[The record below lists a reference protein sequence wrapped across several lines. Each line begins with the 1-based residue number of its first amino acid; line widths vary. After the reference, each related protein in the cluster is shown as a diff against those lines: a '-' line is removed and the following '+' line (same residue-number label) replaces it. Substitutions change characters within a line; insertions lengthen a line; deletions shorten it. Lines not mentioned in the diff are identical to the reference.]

1 MSTQTL
7 PIREIT
13 IEPDHLQ
20 ELQEDS
26 WSHTFQPVQ
35 LNMNG
40 KSREATFGY
49 RGGHTRNYFKKSYE
63 VRTTTGLTLH
73 WNAEFD
79 DPSMIRNALSFQ
91 FFNQI
96 GVPSPRTRH
105 IWLVING
112 APQGV
117 YLEIE
122 SVDPRFFR
130 RRGIG
135 CRAIIY
141 AVNDSANF
149 SLIDPITERRKDSL
163 FDGYELVSGLA
174 ASELRL
180 IRFVSGINR
189 KHKTRLQWSSWTEK
203 RLDVD
208 QYLLWLAGAVL
219 TGNYDGF
226 DQNYAL
232 YVHGK
237 TGKYRMM
244 PWDYEGT
251 WGRNCYGKPCGSD
264 LVRVEGYNT
273 LTDKL
278 LAIPAYKRKYRS
290 ILLRLLQTAFTEEQV
305 KRMVSA
311 MYSKLTPAIQEDYTR
326 KSSFNTYLSEPDFI
340 LNYVKERRALIRNAL
355 KSWKLTKKTAD
366 VDVAALKVKIH

>member
-1 MSTQTL
+1 MATHSL

-13 IEPDHLQ
+13 IEPDHML

-26 WSHTFQPVQ
+26 WSHVFQPVQ
-35 LNMNG
+35 FNMNG
-40 KSREATFGY
+40 KSMEASFGY

-63 VRTTTGLTLH
+63 VRTKSGLTLH

-96 GVPSPRTRH
+96 GVPSPHTRH
-105 IWLVING
+105 ILLVING
-112 APQGV
+112 VSQGV

-130 RRGIG
+130 KRGIS
-135 CRAIIY
+135 CRSIIY

-149 SLIDPITERRKDSL
+149 SLIDPITERRKASL
-163 FDGYELVSGLA
+163 FDGYELVTGPALA
-174 ASELRL
+174 QLRL
-180 IRFVSGINR
+180 IRFVGGLNR
-189 KHKTRLQWSSWTEK
+189 KRNTRLQWNTWTAK
-203 RLDVD
+203 RLDVN

-232 YVHGK
+232 YEHAK
-237 TGKYRMM
+237 TDKFRII

-251 WGRNCYGKPCGSD
+251 WGRNCYGKPCGSG
-264 LVRVEGYNT
+264 LVRIEGYNT
-273 LTDKL
+273 LTRKL

-290 ILLRLLQTAFTEEQV
+290 ILIRLLQTAFTEEQV
-305 KRMVSA
+305 ERNVKA
-311 MYSKLTPAIQEDYTR
+311 LYSKLTPAIQEDYTR
-326 KSSFNTYLSEPDFI
+326 KSSFNTYLSEPAFI
-340 LNYVKERRALIRNAL
+340 LNYVKEKRLIVKDAL
-355 KSWKLTKKTAD
+355 KNWKHTEKAAS
-366 VDVAALKVKIH
+366 VAGLKVKIH